1 MLLTLCCRIVE
12 KEMSPNEARR
22 CKWLCAASLNMGKL
36 GVMPRLIEASM
47 ECLTEWTPEVLAD
60 FVVRLASAVAEYSWA
75 GFDGKPAMG
84 D

>member
-1 MLLTLCCRIVE
+1 MKHGAVSGSALPRSIWE
-12 KEMSPNEARR
+12 S
-22 CKWLCAASLNMGKL
+22 W
-36 GVMPRLIEASM
+36 GVMPLLIEASM